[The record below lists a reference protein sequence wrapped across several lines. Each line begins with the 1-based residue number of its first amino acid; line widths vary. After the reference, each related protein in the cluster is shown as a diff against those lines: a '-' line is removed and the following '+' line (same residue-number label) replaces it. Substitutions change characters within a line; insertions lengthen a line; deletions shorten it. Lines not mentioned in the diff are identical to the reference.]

1 LTFYRFIKSDG
12 RDMRDFPKNRLGR
25 MAASIVWVLLL
36 ATGILMVAVSPRDAD
51 ARDLESV
58 IKAGKLRHLGI
69 RYANFVINAETGLD
83 VELICAFAAHLGVQ
97 YEFVPSSWPRLVAD
111 LSGKSVT
118 VNGDEIAITA
128 ESPVRGDLVATG
140 FTILGWRQKILDFST
155 PTFPTGVWL
164 IAREDSALQPITP
177 TGDIH
182 GDVQAVKALLQGK
195 SVLALP
201 DSCLDP
207 ALYTLDQ
214 TGAQITLFPGNRNL
228 EEMIPAVMA
237 GMAETTLMDVPVALI
252 ALEKWPGKIKVIG
265 PLSPPQEMACAFPK
279 SAPNLRRAF
288 DAFFEEFKADGSYE
302 SLVRKYYPS
311 VFSYYGGFFKG

>member
-1 LTFYRFIKSDG
+1 MRQRKKFRMSRIIIYAISLLIAVVHGLAHGQDLSEIKQRG
-12 RDMRDFPKNRLGR
+12 
-25 MAASIVWVLLL
+25 V
-36 ATGILMVAVSPRDAD
+36 
-51 ARDLESV
+51 
-58 IKAGKLRHLGI
+58 LRHLGVP
-69 RYANFVINAETGLD
+69 YANFVTHIEHGFD
-83 VELICAFAAHLGVQ
+83 VELIRLFAEQLGFRYQFVRTDWKQAFTDLTGKKFRVHGNEVEWLD
-97 YEFVPSSWPRLVAD
+97 SSA
-111 LSGKSVT
+111 
-118 VNGDEIAITA
+118 
-128 ESPVRGDLVATG
+128 PVHGDLIANGLTV
-140 FTILGWRQKILDFST
+140 LPWREAIVDFSD

-195 SVLALP
+195 SVLGLP

-288 DAFFEEFKADGSYE
+288 DAFFEKFKADGSYE